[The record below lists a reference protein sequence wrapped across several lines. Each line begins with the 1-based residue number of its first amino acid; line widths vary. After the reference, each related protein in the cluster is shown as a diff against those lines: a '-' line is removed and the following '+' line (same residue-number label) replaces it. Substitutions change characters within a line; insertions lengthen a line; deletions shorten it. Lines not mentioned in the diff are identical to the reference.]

1 MIPLPSDIAPV
12 GDGECP
18 IGAVHLCP
26 ASCRF
31 PTFDKGT
38 QSHLLIL
45 PTPHRLAVDT
55 QCERGIGVAHLV
67 HDDARVLADRVEDA
81 REGASERVRCDAFGK
96 R

>member
-1 MIPLPSDIAPV
+1 MIPSPSDTAPV

-31 PTFDKGT
+31 STFDKGT

-55 QCERGIGVAHLV
+55 QSERRVGVAHLV
-67 HDDARVLADRVEDA
+67 HDDAGVLCSVLALTRDNSPDDV
-81 REGASERVRCDAFGK
+81 RE
-96 R
+96 